1 MYVVIDGC
9 KYVTAIKSNVILIKK
24 KQKQKQLFLASKSV
38 G

>member
-9 KYVTAIKSNVILIKK
+9 KYVTAIKSNVVLIKK
-24 KQKQKQLFLASKSV
+24 NQQLFLASKSV

>member
-24 KQKQKQLFLASKSV
+24 KKQTQLFLASKSV

>member
-24 KQKQKQLFLASKSV
+24 KKKTNYF
-38 G
+38 